1 MSRNSSAARRLL
13 GLACVLGSV
22 AVASAG
28 LQAGERPVPRE
39 IADARYVALAFDV
52 GDALIAE
59 WAPDDPRVWPDD
71 RDRLATLR
79 TEIES
84 WGRYKV
90 VSRPGQAELVI
101 AIRGGRG
108 MTLGGGTAPMPKTT
122 SDRQTGRTF
131 RGEAGSS
138 EDALFVY
145 SSMSRGTPLWRG
157 QMAGGLS
164 GSPSPLFERLRA
176 DVDRTAPRP

>member
-1 MSRNSSAARRLL
+1 MQSFL
-13 GLACVLGSV
+13 GLACILGITMV
-22 AVASAG
+22 SA
-28 LQAGERPVPRE
+28 LAAQAGDRPVPKE

-71 RDRLATLR
+71 RDRLAALR
-79 TEIES
+79 AEIEG
-84 WGRYKV
+84 WGRYTV